1 MEAQRK
7 SFILHTDSLA
17 ILEKLNNEQAG
28 LLLKAMLDYN
38 SGKELKLDPLIDI
51 VFTPFKLQFDRDA
64 EKYKAILERN
74 KANGKGGGRPKQPD
88 NQIDV
93 ADQTETQ
100 NNPNKP
106 KKPSGLSGNPKNLD
120 SDNVSDSVNDS
131 DSKNDNESN
140 LKEKIDFPQLLKY
153 FNKTFNKECRVVNEK
168 VKKKYQSLLKQ
179 NYTKDDIGAAMIAVK
194 NDEWHKE
201 KNYQYATLEFFSRPE
216 TIDKYGFGKIKPIK
230 NPDDWSGRQA
240 FIY

>member
-1 MEAQRK
+1 MSTQRK

-17 ILEKLNNEQAG
+17 ILEKLTNEQAG
-28 LLLKAMLDYN
+28 QLIKAMHQYN
-38 SGKELKLDPLIDI
+38 LGIDNELDPLIDI

-64 EKYKAILERN
+64 EKYKSITERN
-74 KANGKGGGRPKQPD
+74 KANGKGGGRPKQVD
-88 NQIDV
+88 NQIDGTKP
-93 ADQTETQ
+93 TETQ
-100 NNPNKP
+100 TNPEEP

-120 SDNVSDSVNDS
+120 NDSVSDSVNDS

-194 NDEWHKE
+194 NDDWHKE

-240 FIY
+240 FV